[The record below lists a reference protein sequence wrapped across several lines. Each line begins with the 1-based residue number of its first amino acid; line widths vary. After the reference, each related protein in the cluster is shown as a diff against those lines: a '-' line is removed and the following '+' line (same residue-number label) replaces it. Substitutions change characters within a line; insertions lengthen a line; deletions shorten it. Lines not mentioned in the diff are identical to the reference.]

1 MMQWDDR
8 KGKYVKPFT
17 KREGNLLSLFFNYPK
32 FPKEL
37 ITQEMKDNWKEW
49 KSQPHG
55 KRDRSLIEPYLKIV
69 NNYNFDR
76 NLWILTRLGLIGIIT
91 LTLKLGGII

>member
-8 KGKYVKPFT
+8 KGKYIKPFT
-17 KREGNLLSLFFNYPK
+17 KKSSWLSFFSYPR

-37 ITQEMKDNWKEW
+37 STQEMKDNCKEW

-55 KRDRSLIEPYLKIV
+55 ERDISLIEPYLKIV
-69 NNYNFDR
+69 DDYIFDR
-76 NLWILTRLGLIGIIT
+76 NLWILTRLGPIGIII

>member
-17 KREGNLLSLFFNYPK
+17 KKSRFKWNYPK
-32 FPKEL
+32 PKFPYTVEEILNTKWKNIDKNLLEDFYYKRNIYRLSIFVNTL
-37 ITQEMKDNWKEW
+37 IK
-49 KSQPHG
+49 
-55 KRDRSLIEPYLKIV
+55 LIPVSVVI
-69 NNYNFDR
+69 
-76 NLWILTRLGLIGIIT
+76 